1 MRAFALQPSR
11 RLLGTSSARALASA
25 GKDAR
30 HDVPAVAT
38 VALALSYLLPCH
50 VLGWVEPP
58 ARGQPVSEVD
68 EFSELTERPDA
79 PGESFSQQESDA
91 IASEVRVGRGLD
103 EAIAEQLQE
112 RRTTV
117 RALSSEYVKS
127 LGKQG
132 RLPAA
137 AERELI
143 LAALAG
149 DRHARARLVEEFLP
163 LIGSVAR
170 NYRSSPGISRT
181 ELVQEGVVGLLRA
194 LERYEP
200 ARGTPFWAY
209 ASWWVRQAMQQLV
222 AELAR
227 PFVMSDRALRQLAE
241 IKDAHADL
249 LREGRSGTLDE
260 LGERTG
266 FESSQLANLI
276 AADRPPKA
284 LEEPIRGEEGD
295 IGIFGELIADPL
307 AEDQYEQVIS
317 EVATEELGGL
327 LAALSERERTVLR
340 SRYGM
345 DEEAQSLRAI
355 GGRMGLSTERVR
367 QLENRA
373 LGKLRAA
380 GAAGPPQKTKT

>member
-1 MRAFALQPSR
+1 M
-11 RLLGTSSARALASA
+11 
-25 GKDAR
+25 
-30 HDVPAVAT
+30 
-38 VALALSYLLPCH
+38 
-50 VLGWVEPP
+50 
-58 ARGQPVSEVD
+58 SEAD
-68 EFSELTERPDA
+68 EFSELSERPEVPA
-79 PGESFSQQESDA
+79 ESFSQQESDA
-91 IASEVRVGRGLD
+91 IASEVRLGRGLD

-112 RRTTV
+112 HRTTV

-127 LGKQG
+127 LGKEG

-137 AERELI
+137 AEHELI
-143 LAALAG
+143 LAAVAG
-149 DRHARARLVEEFLP
+149 NRHARARLVEEFLP

-241 IKDAHADL
+241 VKDAHADL
-249 LREGRSGTLDE
+249 LREGRSGTLTE

-295 IGIFGELIADPL
+295 IGTFGELIADPL

-317 EVATEELGGL
+317 EVAAEELRDL
-327 LAALSERERTVLR
+327 LAALSDRERTVLR
-340 SRYGM
+340 SRYGLN
-345 DEEAQSLRAI
+345 EEAQSLRTI

-367 QLENRA
+367 QLESRA

-380 GAAGPPQKTKT
+380 GAAGPPEGKKT